1 MFSIKIDLNYGAILK
16 FIIYHSLV
24 GSIWGLCNFAVKK
37 KALEQFR
44 IIGATNIGTNWWY
57 FISDNNI
64 SALVFS
70 ELVTT
75 SSSATWVLNE
85 VGVPV
90 HQL

>member
-1 MFSIKIDLNYGAILK
+1 MDLNYGAILK

-57 FISDNNI
+57 FIK
-64 SALVFS
+64 
-70 ELVTT
+70 
-75 SSSATWVLNE
+75 W
-85 VGVPV
+85 
-90 HQL
+90 Q

>member
-1 MFSIKIDLNYGAILK
+1 MDLNYGAILK

-37 KALEQFR
+37 QLWNSLELLEQL
-44 IIGATNIGTNWWY
+44 ILEQTDDTSL
-57 FISDNNI
+57 SDNNI